1 MHSAKVLHRDLKP
14 SNILCNSD
22 CTLAICDFGLARSNS
37 RLNES
42 DPYMTEYVQTR
53 YYRAPELIC
62 ENRIYD
68 EKVDVWSDGLIFS
81 EMLTGR
87 VLLQGKSTKEQ
98 LRLIMKFCGAPS
110 AEDCEHIES
119 EAALKQIQLLSR
131 KYPKKLDLN
140 KLFADYTKNKL
151 ALDLLSRMLE
161 FNPSKR
167 ISVDDALLHPFLK
180 HFEDEKP
187 RVVSLGEHCSG
198 YCVLKTPILSRI
210 ESTFPSDTNLRRSD
224 LQSAM
229 FSLVKSI
236 GSGMCWLD
244 VVDVCRY

>member
-68 EKVDVWSDGLIFS
+68 EKVDVWSAGLIFS

-119 EAALKQIQLLSR
+119 EAALKQIQLLS
-131 KYPKKLDLN
+131 KK
-140 KLFADYTKNKL
+140 
-151 ALDLLSRMLE
+151 S
-161 FNPSKR
+161 
-167 ISVDDALLHPFLK
+167 LHP
-180 HFEDEKP
+180 
-187 RVVSLGEHCSG
+187 
-198 YCVLKTPILSRI
+198 
-210 ESTFPSDTNLRRSD
+210 
-224 LQSAM
+224 
-229 FSLVKSI
+229 
-236 GSGMCWLD
+236 
-244 VVDVCRY
+244 